1 MYVVSSYVVE
11 RRNNESYEEVEWAD
25 FEAEVFKLD
34 ETNQARILSRVYG
47 LSGEREAIEMIMGGH
62 WYRIRVQE
70 CRD

>member
-11 RRNNESYEEVEWAD
+11 RKNNGSYENVEWME
-25 FEAEVFKLD
+25 FEAEVSKLD
-34 ETNQARILSRVYG
+34 ETNQTRIRSRVYC